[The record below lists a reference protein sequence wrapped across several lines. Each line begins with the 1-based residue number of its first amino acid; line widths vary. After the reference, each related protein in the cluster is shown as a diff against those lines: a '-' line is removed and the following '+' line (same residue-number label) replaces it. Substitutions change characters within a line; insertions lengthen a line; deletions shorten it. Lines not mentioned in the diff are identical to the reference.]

1 MRNTAR
7 LGPMPSTL
15 DSIDDYDRGH
25 ATWKRAKLETVPFS
39 PNEPDNFNR

>member
-15 DSIDDYDRGH
+15 DSIDDYDRG
-25 ATWKRAKLETVPFS
+25 ARYLEES
-39 PNEPDNFNR
+39 QARNRSVFAQ